1 MRHLTMASSSRTV
14 IDGLRWC
21 SFGPPFQTRHIDLSI
36 LASRSSQTSLSSKM
50 TDSGGSDTKVEYG
63 RWSGCW
69 RLERTEALRGGSV
82 AAQSEG
88 EP

>member
-1 MRHLTMASSSRTV
+1 
-14 IDGLRWC
+14 
-21 SFGPPFQTRHIDLSI
+21 
-36 LASRSSQTSLSSKM
+36 M

-63 RWSGCW
+63 CALALGVRRTGLCWSGCW